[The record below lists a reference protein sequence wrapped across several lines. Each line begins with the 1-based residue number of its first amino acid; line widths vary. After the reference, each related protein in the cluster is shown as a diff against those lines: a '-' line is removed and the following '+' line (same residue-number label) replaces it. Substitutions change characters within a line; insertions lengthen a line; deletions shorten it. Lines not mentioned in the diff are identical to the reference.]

1 MSQAVFGIADSLS
14 RADRIVGDLRTA
26 GFAPDAVSILFP
38 DRTET
43 RELRHEAHTKAP
55 EGASA
60 GAGTGALLGGTLGWL
75 SGVGALAIPG
85 LGAFI
90 AAGPILAALSGAGAG
105 AAVGGLSGAL
115 AGYMLPEFEA
125 KQYETLLGDGNLL
138 ISVHTDSVVQQAHVR
153 DILTRNGATDVSQRE
168 EASIAAS

>member
-1 MSQAVFGIADSLS
+1 MAQAVFGIADSEA
-14 RADRIVGDLRTA
+14 RAERIVADLRDA
-26 GFAPDAVSILFP
+26 GFPNDAVSVLFP
-38 DRTET
+38 DRTGT
-43 RELRHEAHTKAP
+43 RELRHDAHTKAP

-90 AAGPILAALSGAGAG
+90 AAGPILATLSGAATG

-115 AGYMLPEFEA
+115 LGYAVPEFEA
-125 KQYETLLGDGNLL
+125 KLYEGKLRDGNYL
-138 ISVHTDSVVQQAHVR
+138 ISIHTESVVQQAHAR
-153 DILTRNGATDVSQRE
+153 DILNRNGATDVSQRE
-168 EASIAAS
+168 EERV